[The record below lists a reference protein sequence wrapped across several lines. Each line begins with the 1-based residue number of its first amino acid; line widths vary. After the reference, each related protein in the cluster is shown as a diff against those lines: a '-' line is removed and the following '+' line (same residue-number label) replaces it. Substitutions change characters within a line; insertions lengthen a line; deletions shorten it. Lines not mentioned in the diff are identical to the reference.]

1 MEPEHDQQLAELMR
15 RAQDGDGHAYQTV
28 LIEVTAL
35 LRSFVRRRIRGDDHV
50 EDVVQD
56 ALLSIH
62 RYRHTYDAGR
72 AFGPWMYAIARN
84 RLVDFVRKRRRRA
97 AREVAEGA
105 WLDDVP
111 SEVALASDA
120 AATAFPTD
128 ALAVLSARQREII
141 AMLKVEGRTVA
152 EIALKTGLSPSSVK
166 VTAHRGY
173 KKLRKLLGRADRE
186 D

>member
-1 MEPEHDQQLAELMR
+1 MR
-15 RAQDGDGHAYQTV
+15 RAQDGDGHAYETV
-28 LIEVTAL
+28 LTEVTRL
-35 LRSFVRRRIRGDDHV
+35 LRAFVRQRIRAEDHV
-50 EDVVQD
+50 EDIVQD

-62 RYRHTYDAGR
+62 RYRHTYDPGR

-84 RLVDFVRKRRRRA
+84 RLVDFVRKRRRLA
-97 AREVAEGA
+97 AREVAEGTS
-105 WLDDVP
+105 LDDVP
-111 SEVALASDA
+111 SPVVVAAGA
-120 AATAFPTD
+120 AFPSN

-152 EIALKTGLSPSSVK
+152 EIAVKTGLSPSSVK

-173 KKLRKLLGRADRE
+173 AKLRKLLGRADRE